1 MKASVLAPERH
12 PLQRLLLKV
21 PNQLKTPSLP
31 SKAMHGPRHLHRV
44 GAEDNG

>member
-12 PLQRLLLKV
+12 PPQRLVLKV
-21 PNQLKTPSLP
+21 QNQLKTPSLP
-31 SKAMHGPRHLHRV
+31 SKAMQGPRFLHRV